1 MAGKGSFDW
10 SYHGIEFVHNLLA
23 LGPLGL
29 ALSVHLKVFIE
40 IGLSYRE
47 TIKRSEERQG
57 PSLSVC
63 FYRGGGLIE
72 VSFERDDCNRELIK
86 PTYPLLH

>member
-1 MAGKGSFDW
+1 MCGSFDW
-10 SYHGIEFVHNLLA
+10 SYHGIEFVHNLLS

-47 TIKRSEERQG
+47 TIIINSFAPEPPVTAHADPG
-57 PSLSVC
+57 P
-63 FYRGGGLIE
+63 F
-72 VSFERDDCNRELIK
+72 N
-86 PTYPLLH
+86 PL